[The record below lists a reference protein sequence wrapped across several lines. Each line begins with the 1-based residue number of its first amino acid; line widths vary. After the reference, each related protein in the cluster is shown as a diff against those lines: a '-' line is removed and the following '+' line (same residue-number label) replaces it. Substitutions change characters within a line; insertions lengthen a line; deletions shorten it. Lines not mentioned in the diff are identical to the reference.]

1 MSLANK
7 GLSIKRLHESARQK
21 LTNAGLKPDA
31 RGKGMRLD
39 FVTMRE
45 DLKNYLDPKWCEKNN
60 KPLLVCEDF
69 SIKELHDFCESVDVT
84 QFPVITATLVEK
96 KVLDSFNAFP
106 TIGDQL
112 VTPFQSNLQVS
123 KIPGA
128 DLTSNMKDIE
138 PGMPYHHDADIAE
151 HYVQIE
157 GKKRGDI
164 LDITEEALMF
174 DQTGLILREAE
185 KFGKQAAI
193 DREKKIL
200 YTIQDVTVN
209 NVNYYAYYP
218 SGSRVALYS
227 GAVAGT
233 HPYSNLHVRALQHWT
248 DLDTAK
254 TMFSTMRDANG
265 EPIMIM
271 PNILLVPVALETM
284 AKRLV
289 MNTLLP
295 AAKIGQTVPGDSPNE
310 ANPFANAFTVL
321 SSPYLDINSTRIWYL
336 GAFKEQFIEKV
347 VYPIQVLTRKDNT
360 NDMAWE
366 RDVVA
371 QYKIRYYAQPGAID
385 YRYVVKS
392 LGTYG
397 VCPNHSYCSSWD
409 EAAVA

>member
-1 MSLANK
+1 MSLINK
-7 GLSIKRLHESARQK
+7 GLSLKRLHESARQK
-21 LTNAGLKPDA
+21 LTSAGANPDA
-31 RGKGMRLD
+31 RGRGMRLD
-39 FVTMRE
+39 FVTTRE
-45 DLKNYLDPKWCEKNN
+45 DLKNYLDPKWCEKNG

-69 SIKELHDFCESVDVT
+69 SIKEIYDFCESVDVT

-112 VTPFQSNLQVS
+112 VTPFQSKLQIS

-128 DLTSNMKDIE
+128 DIKSNMRDIE
-138 PGMPYHHDADIAE
+138 PGMPYQHDADIKE

-164 LDITEEALMF
+164 LDISEEALMF
-174 DQTGLILREAE
+174 DQTGLVLREAE
-185 KFGKQAAI
+185 KFGRQAAI

-200 YTIQDVTVN
+200 YTIQDVTVGA
-209 NVNYYAYYP
+209 VNYYAYYP

-233 HPYSNLHVRALQHWT
+233 HPYSNLHAHALQHWT
-248 DLDTAK
+248 DLDAARV
-254 TMFSTMRDANG
+254 MFSTMRDANG
-265 EPIMIM
+265 EPILIM
-271 PNILLVPVALETM
+271 PKILLVPVALETV
-284 AKRLV
+284 AKRLI

-295 AAKIGQTVPGDSPNE
+295 AARIGQTYPGDSPNE
-310 ANPFANAFTVL
+310 ANPFSNAFTVL
-321 SSPYLDINSTRIWYL
+321 SSPYLDMNSTRIWYL
-336 GAFKEQFIEKV
+336 GDFKMQFVEKV
-347 VYPIQVLTRKDNT
+347 VYPVQVLTRKDDK

-366 RDVVA
+366 RDVIA
-371 QYKIRYYAQPGAID
+371 QYKIRYYAQPGAVD

-397 VCPNHSYCSSWD
+397 ECPNHSYCSSWD
-409 EAAVA
+409 EATVE